1 MRMMH
6 KLHKF
11 IIFLGIGMGVT
22 LFSLLLFAV
31 LPSIIQNAGSD
42 WEQIV
47 NSGYQSDEKLLAIF
61 ESHPAY
67 IAMYE
72 TYPDAKQE
80 LNSRGR
86 GNGILQV
93 GIMNFETNNQLV
105 LEMYHDKRNDSIN
118 VNARCHTMNDERNL
132 YADGLFTEDFIK
144 NTNCLDIIGE
154 ITDTEV
160 TMHSSGDVVTLE
172 MQPLR

>member
-1 MRMMH
+1 
-6 KLHKF
+6 
-11 IIFLGIGMGVT
+11 MGVT

-47 NSGYQSDEKLLAIF
+47 NSGDQSDEKLLAIF

-105 LEMYHDKRNDSIN
+105 LEMYHD
-118 VNARCHTMNDERNL
+118 
-132 YADGLFTEDFIK
+132 
-144 NTNCLDIIGE
+144 IGRIE
-154 ITDTEV
+154 
-160 TMHSSGDVVTLE
+160 
-172 MQPLR
+172 